1 MKKQWFLA
9 MIGLAMFCVNLGGRG
24 NTVKLLV
31 VTDPPRADVT
41 IWGTHPV
48 HGVSPMNIELPKSFF
63 PYIHN
68 HDCQGLIVDVTASKI
83 GFNLIQ
89 QRTVI
94 PIKDKHKRRGRHHSA
109 WGGDWHCNTAQKPVV
124 VRLRL
129 QPVPTTQYYFIEP
142 VNPNP
147 PSYYYWVD

>member
-1 MKKQWFLA
+1 MEVKMKKQWFLA
-9 MIGLAMFCVNLGGRG
+9 MIGLALFCVNLGGRG

-68 HDCQGLIVDVTASKI
+68 HDCQGIIVDVTASKA

-109 WGGDWHCNTAQKPVV
+109 WVAIGIA
-124 VRLRL
+124 
-129 QPVPTTQYYFIEP
+129 TQHRSQSWLGLDYNLCQRRSITLL
-142 VNPNP
+142 NR
-147 PSYYYWVD
+147 